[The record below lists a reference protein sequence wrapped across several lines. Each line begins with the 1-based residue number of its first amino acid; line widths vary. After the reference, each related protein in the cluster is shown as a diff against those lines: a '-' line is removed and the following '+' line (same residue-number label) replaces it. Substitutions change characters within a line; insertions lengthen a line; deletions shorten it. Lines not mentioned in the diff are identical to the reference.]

1 MVVFTLAVIL
11 SVAPHVLV
19 QAQNPDPPGVVPAS
33 VASPNFLSRPPFP
46 NVLLPY
52 APISMPAPRMNNS
65 ALLHALIHDGKL
77 EISLSDALALALEN
91 NLDIEVTRYVLV
103 DAQTDLLR
111 ARGGGSTQGFNGVT
125 QTGSTTGASATGTV
139 SGTTSQAGAST
150 QVGASASGASSSNT
164 ACCDP
169 YVGFNFEW
177 DRITEPY
184 NYTGLVGAPIITN
197 QTTSLSSFYSQ
208 GFFTGTS
215 YTVGLEGYRQSTTA
229 PDSLLDPEVPGEMVI
244 QLNQPLLK
252 GFGYR
257 ANAVGLRVA
266 QNGVKL
272 ADSVFR
278 QQVITTATQVANYYY
293 DLTNYYQYL
302 VVARQGLTDAEQ
314 QEKDVKKESELGV
327 IAKFDLVRAQRET
340 ALRRQVE
347 AQVETAYRQQE
358 ELLKTAVSRQN
369 ADPELSAVDVV
380 PTEDFPQPMPND
392 IPPLDDALHLGLA
405 NREEL
410 TQDQLN
416 LRDQNLVVKADRNA
430 LLPSLN
436 FFADYLPEGL
446 TGNSVIYTCP
456 ASAPL
461 TNGECVPAVG
471 APFSPVATGTHYSGV
486 FQTLTQ
492 VFHGRFPEYNYGIN
506 LQIPIRNRVA
516 QATAARAL
524 ANQRQMEAQAQRDRN
539 LVVQDVRTAEANVSE
554 ARKAIEVSHQYTT
567 LAQQELDGYKQMFK
581 LGKVDYFFV
590 TEAEDELIQA
600 QGSELQARDN
610 YAKALAQ
617 FGEATATTLDRYH
630 ISMNDARQ
638 GHVSHLDPAPAQSQ
652 GTH

>member
-1 MVVFTLAVIL
+1 
-11 SVAPHVLV
+11 
-19 QAQNPDPPGVVPAS
+19 
-33 VASPNFLSRPPFP
+33 
-46 NVLLPY
+46 VLLPY
-52 APISMPAPRMNNS
+52 APVSIPAPSMNNS

-91 NLDIEVTRYVLV
+91 NMDIEVTRYVLV

-125 QTGSTTGASATGTV
+125 QTGSTTGASAAGTV
-139 SGTTSQAGAST
+139 SGSTSQAGGST
-150 QVGASASGASSSNT
+150 QVGASAGGASSSNT

-169 YVGFNFEW
+169 YLNLNFEW

-184 NYTGLVGAPIITN
+184 NYTGLVGAPVITN
-197 QTTSLSSFYSQ
+197 QTSSLSSFYSQ

-215 YTVGLEGYRQSTTA
+215 YTIGLEGYRQSTTA
-229 PDSLLDPEVPGEMVI
+229 PQSLLNPEVPGEMVI

-266 QNGVKL
+266 QNGLKL

-302 VVARQGLTDAEQ
+302 VVARLGLANAEQ
-314 QEKDVKKESELGV
+314 QEKDVRKEADLGV
-327 IAKFDLVRAQRET
+327 IAKFDVLRAQEET

-358 ELLKTAVSRQN
+358 ELLKTAISRQN

-380 PTEDFPQPMPND
+380 PTEDFPQPSPND
-392 IPPLDDALHLGLA
+392 IPPLDDALHLALA

-416 LRDQNLVVKADRNA
+416 LRDQNLIVKADRNA

-446 TGNSVIYTCP
+446 TGNTIVYNCP
-456 ASAPL
+456 GATTL
-461 TNGECVPAVG
+461 RNGECVSA
-471 APFSPVATGTHYSGV
+471 SGV
-486 FQTLTQ
+486 PFAPTAGIQSAGLLQTLTQ

-506 LQIPIRNRVA
+506 LQIPLRNRVA
-516 QATAARAL
+516 QANAARAL

-554 ARKAIEVSHQYTT
+554 ARKNIDVSHQYTT

-590 TEAEDELIQA
+590 TQAEDILIQA

-630 ISMNDARQ
+630 VSMSDARQ
-638 GHVSHLDPAPAQSQ
+638 GHVSRLDPAPAPPQS
-652 GTH
+652 TH

>member
-1 MVVFTLAVIL
+1 MAILAMIVGAH
-11 SVAPHVLV
+11 SGPEVR
-19 QAQNPDPPGVVPAS
+19 AQSSDPRGVVPAS
-33 VASPNFLSRPPFP
+33 VASPGFLSRPAFP
-46 NVLLPY
+46 NVFLPY
-52 APISMPAPRMNNS
+52 SPISMPAPSMNNS

-111 ARGGGSTQGFNGVT
+111 ARGGGSTVGFNGVT
-125 QTGSTTGASATGTV
+125 QTGTTTGASATGTV
-139 SGTTSQAGAST
+139 SGTTSQAGGST
-150 QVGASASGASSSNT
+150 QVGASVSGASSSNT

-169 YVGFNFEW
+169 YLNLNFEW

-184 NYTGLVGAPIITN
+184 NYTGLVGAPVITN

-215 YTVGLEGYRQSTTA
+215 YTIGLEGYRQSTTA
-229 PDSLLDPEVPGEMVI
+229 PQSLLNPEVPGEMVI
-244 QLNQPLLK
+244 TLNQPLLK

-293 DLTNYYQYL
+293 DLANYYQYL
-302 VVARQGLTDAEQ
+302 AVARQGLADAEQ
-314 QEKDVKKESELGV
+314 QEKDNRKESELGV
-327 IAKFDLVRAQRET
+327 IAKFDLVRAQEET

-358 ELLKTAVSRQN
+358 ELLKTAISRQN
-369 ADPELSAVDVV
+369 ADPELSAVDIV
-380 PTEDFPQPMPND
+380 PTEDFPQPSPND
-392 IPPLDDALHLGLA
+392 VPPLEDAVHLALA
-405 NREEL
+405 SREEL

-416 LRDQNLVVKADRNA
+416 LRDQDLTLKADRNA

-436 FFADYLPEGL
+436 LFANYLPEGL
-446 TGNSVIYTCP
+446 TGNTVIFGCP
-456 ASAPL
+456 SSAPL
-461 TNGECVPAVG
+461 RNGECVPASG
-471 APFSPVATGTHYSGV
+471 ASFAPSATGIQSAGL

-506 LQIPIRNRVA
+506 LQIPLRNRVA
-516 QATAARAL
+516 QATEARAL
-524 ANQRQMEAQAQRDRN
+524 ANMRQMQAQAQRDRN

-554 ARKAIEVSHQYTT
+554 ARKAIDVSHQLTT

-590 TEAEDELIQA
+590 TQAEDVLIQA
-600 QGSELQARDN
+600 KGSELQSRDN

-617 FGEATATTLDRYH
+617 FGESTATTLDRYH
-630 ISMNDARQ
+630 VRMDDARQ
-638 GHVSHLDPAPAQSQ
+638 GHVSRIDPAPAPAPSSN
-652 GTH
+652 

>member
-1 MVVFTLAVIL
+1 MVR
-11 SVAPHVLV
+11 
-19 QAQNPDPPGVVPAS
+19 AQNADPRGVVPAS
-33 VASPNFLSRPPFP
+33 VASPNFLSRPAFP

-52 APISMPAPRMNNS
+52 SPVSIPAPSMNNS
-65 ALLHALIHDGKL
+65 ALLHALIHEGRL
-77 EISLSDALALALEN
+77 QISLSDALALALEN

-125 QTGSTTGASATGTV
+125 QTGSTTGASAAGTV
-139 SGTTSQAGAST
+139 SGSTSQAGASA
-150 QVGASASGASSSNT
+150 QVGASVSGASSSNT

-169 YVGFNFEW
+169 FFSLNFQW

-184 NYTGLVGAPIITN
+184 NYTGLVGAPVITN

-215 YTVGLEGYRQSTTA
+215 YTIGLEGYRQSTTA
-229 PDSLLDPEVPGEMVI
+229 PQSLLNPEVPGEMVI

-302 VVARQGLTDAEQ
+302 VVARQGLADAEQ

-327 IAKFDLVRAQRET
+327 IAKFDLVRAQEET

-358 ELLKTAVSRQN
+358 ELLKTAISRQN

-380 PTEDFPQPMPND
+380 PMEDFPQPSPND
-392 IPPLDDALHLGLA
+392 IPPLEDALHLAMA

-416 LRDQNLVVKADRNA
+416 LRDQNLIVKADRNS

-436 FFADYLPEGL
+436 LFANYLPEGL
-446 TGNSVIYTCP
+446 TGNTIVYSCP
-456 ASAPL
+456 TGATLS
-461 TNGECVPAVG
+461 NGECVSASG
-471 APFSPVATGTHYSGV
+471 APFAPTATGTQYAGLA
-486 FQTLTQ
+486 QTLTQ
-492 VFHGRFPEYNYGIN
+492 IFHGRFPEYNYGIT
-506 LQIPIRNRVA
+506 LQIPLRNRVA

-524 ANQRQMEAQAQRDRN
+524 ANMRQMEAQAQRDRN
-539 LVVQDVRTAEANVSE
+539 LVVQDVRTAEANVAE
-554 ARKAIEVSHQYTT
+554 ARKAIEVSHQLTN

-590 TEAEDELIQA
+590 TQAEDTFIQA
-600 QGSELQARDN
+600 KGSELQSRDN

-630 ISMNDARQ
+630 IRMDDARQ
-638 GHVSHLDPAPAQSQ
+638 GHVSRLDPAPAPPPSPN
-652 GTH
+652 